1 MSFDKK
7 LLSFFKKKYGN
18 KITSKS
24 YLFLD
29 IDLDS
34 FELVSLI
41 TEIENKFKKKYS
53 PGNNIDFTKVNIK
66 KFQNYLNNFNAIFFF
81 FSQNF
86 LICRFR
92 NCFKTNFA
100 ARIN

>member
-34 FELVSLI
+34 FELVKLI

-53 PGNNIDFTKVNIK
+53 PKNNIDFTKVNIK
-66 KFQNYLNNFNAIFFF
+66 NISKL
-81 FSQNF
+81 
-86 LICRFR
+86 
-92 NCFKTNFA
+92 FK
-100 ARIN
+100 